1 MSAPAAPAVTGD
13 ALADVDTPAL
23 LLDLDV
29 FDANLRAVHDRV
41 AASGLALRSHGK
53 AHKCSAIGRLQ
64 VEAGAVGLCC
74 QKVGEA
80 EVFVDGGI
88 RDVLVSNVIVGMAKA
103 QRLARLAARARVGVC
118 VDSALQI
125 GQLGAAARAAGTT
138 LGVLIEVDAGAGRCG
153 VVDES
158 ETLALA
164 ALIDSHRPAL
174 ELRGLQVYNGRA
186 QHLRPFEA
194 RREAIESSAAS
205 AARHRDAL
213 LAHGFPCGVIT
224 GGGTGS
230 LVNELASGVFTEVQ
244 PGSYVLMDTDY
255 AANVPDPRAPTLGQA
270 LSVLTTVLT
279 VRPGHAVLDGG
290 LKAFAVD
297 SGLPTVLLDGWRVRG
312 LSDEHTVIVPDPAPD
327 DAFAKSSRTPLE
339 VGMKVRLHP
348 GHCDPTVNLHDWIV
362 AHRAG
367 RVEHLWPID
376 ARGRLF

>member
-1 MSAPAAPAVTGD
+1 MSAPAAPAVIGD
-13 ALADVDTPAL
+13 GLTDVDTPAL

-29 FDANLRAVHDRV
+29 FEANVLSVHDRV

-80 EVFVDGGI
+80 EAFVDGGI
-88 RDVLVSNVIVGMAKA
+88 GDVLVSNVVVGMVKA
-103 QRLARLAARARVGVC
+103 QRLARLAARARVAVC
-118 VDSALQI
+118 VDSALQVA
-125 GQLGAAARAAGTT
+125 QLGAAARAANTT
-138 LGVLIEVDAGAGRCG
+138 LGVLIEVDAGGGRCG

-164 ALIDSHRPAL
+164 ALIESYRPAL
-174 ELRGLQVYNGRA
+174 ELRGLQAYNGRA

-194 RREAIESSAAS
+194 RREAVESTAAC

-213 LAHGFPCGVIT
+213 LTHGFVCGVIT

-255 AANVPDPRAPTLGQA
+255 FANTPDPREPTLAQA
-270 LSVLTTVLT
+270 LSVISTVIT

-312 LSDEHTVIVPDPAPD
+312 LSDEHAVIVPDRGSD
-327 DAFAKSSRTPLE
+327 DAAARHARARVE
-339 VGMKVRLHP
+339 IGDKVRLHP

-367 RVEHLWPID
+367 RVEHVWPVD

>member
-1 MSAPAAPAVTGD
+1 MSAPAAPAVIGD
-13 ALADVDTPAL
+13 AIADVDTPAL

-53 AHKCSAIGRLQ
+53 AHKCSTIGRLQ

-80 EVFVDGGI
+80 EAFVDGGI
-88 RDVLVSNVIVGMAKA
+88 RDVLVSNVVVGTGKA
-103 QRLARLAARARVGVC
+103 QRLARLAARARVAVC
-118 VDSALQI
+118 VDSALQVE
-125 GQLGAAARAAGTT
+125 QLGAAARSAGTT
-138 LGVLIEVDAGAGRCG
+138 LGVLIEVDAGGGRCG
-153 VVDES
+153 VVDAS

-164 ALIDSHRPAL
+164 ALIGSYRPAL
-174 ELRGLQVYNGRA
+174 ELRGLQAYNGRA
-186 QHLRPFEA
+186 QHLRAFEA
-194 RREAIESSAAS
+194 RRDAIESTAAC

-213 LAHGFPCGVIT
+213 QAGGFACGVIT

-230 LVNELASGVFTEVQ
+230 LTSELASGVFTEVQ

-255 AANVPDPRAPTLGQA
+255 AANAPDPLAPTLGQA
-270 LSVLTTVLT
+270 LSVMCTVLT

-312 LSDEHTVIVPDPAPD
+312 LSDEHAVIIPDPAPD
-327 DAFAKSSRTPLE
+327 DASARPARSPLE
-339 VGMKVRLHP
+339 VGMKVCLHP

-362 AHRAG
+362 AHRSG
-367 RVEHLWPID
+367 RVEQVWPVD